1 MKGLTGFILGA
12 VSGGAVGFVIGVRTS
27 KKAIEDLKD
36 QQVQSEMFYDEEIM
50 KLEKRIHDIS
60 KKIDEKHKFVDADGE
75 EVEVVD
81 DDDMEFSE
89 DEEDDYDKLVRDVTN
104 NKSYIVRKPDV
115 HPIDADEAA
124 ELEAGHKMS
133 QTTLWIFADGTV
145 TEDDKET
152 LYSDAKR
159 MIGVDIIN
167 KLSEAE
173 PNVFEECYVE
183 FPYYVVNDKEGM
195 IFEILKDERTY
206 QEYIRTV

>member
-27 KKAIEDLKD
+27 KKAIEELKD

-60 KKIDEKHKFVDADGE
+60 KKIDEKQKFVDADGE

-81 DDDMEFSE
+81 DDDMEFS
-89 DEEDDYDKLVRDVTN
+89 DDDEDDYDKLIRDVTN
-104 NKSYIVRKPDV
+104 NKSYIVKKPDV
-115 HPIDADEAA
+115 HPIDTDEADE
-124 ELEAGHKMS
+124 LVNSHKMS
-133 QTTLWIFADGTV
+133 QKTLWIFADGTV

-152 LYSDAKR
+152 LYPDAKR
-159 MIGVDIIN
+159 LIGVDIIN

-173 PNVFEECYVE
+173 PNVFEENYVE
-183 FPYYVVNDKEGM
+183 FPYYAVNDKEG
-195 IFEILKDERTY
+195 IVFEILKDERMY
-206 QEYIRTV
+206 KEYMQTV

>member
-104 NKSYIVRKPDV
+104 NKSYIVKKPDV
-115 HPIDADEAA
+115 HPIDADEAD
-124 ELEAGHKMS
+124 ELVSSHKMS

-145 TEDDKET
+145 TKDDKET
-152 LYSDAKR
+152 LYPDAKR
-159 MIGVDIIN
+159 LIGVDIIN

-173 PNVFEECYVE
+173 PNVFEESYVE
-183 FPYYVVNDKEGM
+183 FPYFVVNDKEGM
-195 IFEILKDERTY
+195 VFEILKDERTY
-206 QEYIRTV
+206 KEYMNTV